1 MTPVLPWLAD
11 LLVIAGLTVVTL
23 SVWGV
28 VCRRRLGVRIHAA
41 GKALF
46 LGLMPLLLAAV
57 LVGDGALRGRA
68 VLVAAFLIL
77 TTPVAAHAIA
87 RAVWRGERP
96 AGGAALR

>member
-1 MTPVLPWLAD
+1 MAAALPWLVDA
-11 LLVIAGLTVVTL
+11 LVIGGLAVVTA

-28 VCRRRLGVRIHAA
+28 VRSRTLGVRIHAA

-57 LVGDGALRGRA
+57 LAGGGALRARA
-68 VLVAAFLIL
+68 VLIAAFLIL

-87 RAVWRGERP
+87 RAVWRGERDHTDRP
-96 AGGAALR
+96 A